1 MSDECK
7 HGYDYQE
14 HCQRYHVIG
23 CREGCFEE
31 LKDATNMLG
40 GISDCKYLVKGEEKM
55 SEHLFLEE
63 MKPNPDECK
72 DRLILDTILMKFLS
86 RKVSRLED
94 EIRYLR
100 RHNNKKNRTIKRLTG
115 QLSNVVVYLGE
126 VCPASRAKV
135 CGAECM
141 DVMGK
146 CQLLPLY
153 RILGVN
159 VERWDK

>member
-55 SEHLFLEE
+55 SERLFLEE

-100 RHNNKKNRTIKRLTG
+100 RHNNKKNRTIKRLKKELKTRC
-115 QLSNVVVYLGE
+115 LECMWNKSLKEEIAKDSNIYRWRDISPASVVVKEG
-126 VCPASRAKV
+126 S
-135 CGAECM
+135 
-141 DVMGK
+141 
-146 CQLLPLY
+146 
-153 RILGVN
+153 
-159 VERWDK
+159 